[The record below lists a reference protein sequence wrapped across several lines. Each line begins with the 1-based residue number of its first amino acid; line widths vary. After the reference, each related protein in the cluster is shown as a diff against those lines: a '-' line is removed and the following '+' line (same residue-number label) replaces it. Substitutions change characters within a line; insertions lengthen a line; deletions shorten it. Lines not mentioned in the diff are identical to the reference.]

1 MESDEFNEEEL
12 KARDAFLAALGA
24 EAAAAA
30 KKAPTVV

>member
-12 KARDAFLAALGA
+12 KARDAFLAAWAA
-24 EAAAAA
+24 EAAEAA